1 MKNFFSSF
9 LGALAALWLTFGL
22 MFFLMICGVAVLMRS
37 VGAKEYTSVKDHSVL
52 YLNLD
57 TQIIEFPKEDTFLN
71 EMMGLTEDPATP
83 LQQII
88 TALDRSANDNSI
100 DGLFIDCNGAEA
112 GLAQYSEIRDAVQRF
127 KSSGKWVVSYGDT
140 YDQGDYYVA
149 TASDSIFVNPSGIV
163 DIHGLASVNLYFK
176 NLLDKLG
183 VEMQVMRVG
192 AFKSAVEP
200 FILDG
205 PSPEATEMQ
214 RLYLDN
220 IWQSVAETIAKSR
233 KVEVENVKAWADS
246 VAMTMSADE
255 YIKNKIV
262 DGKTYRHQF
271 LDKLKSKTGTEKLN
285 LVDPASYLASGRCM
299 PRESR
304 TRIGIYFCQ
313 GDIVDEGETGII
325 GPKVCQD
332 ILDLAEKDDIDGL
345 VIRINSGGGSAYAS
359 EQIWEALQEWK
370 NVTKKPLYVSMSDY
384 AASGGYYIACGADK
398 IFADP
403 QTLTGSIGIFGLIP
417 NAKGLL
423 QDKIGINSAVTA
435 TNPNAVPANIFNP
448 LTPAQRDH
456 LQIYINRGYELFV
469 KRVSDGR
476 HLSVDS
482 VKAIAQ
488 GRVWDGA
495 QAKKIGLVDS
505 LGGLHATVKAL
516 AQQLGVSD
524 YTLVGVQNPTPSPIS
539 MLRSSAVKMVAPSP
553 LEPGSPERQ
562 MWESIEYI
570 KRASGVQAHMPYFI
584 LR

>member
-1 MKNFFSSF
+1 MKSFFTSF
-9 LGALAALWLTFGL
+9 LGALAALWLTLGL
-22 MFFLMICGVAVLMRS
+22 MFVMAIFSVAVLMQG
-37 VGAKEYTSVKDHSVL
+37 VGAKQYTSVKDHSIL

-57 TQIIEFPKEDTFLN
+57 TQIIEYPKEDSFIN
-71 EMMGLTEDPATP
+71 EVMGLTEDPSVP

-88 TALDRSANDNSI
+88 TALDRAASDKNI
-100 DGLFIDCNGAEA
+100 DGLFIDCNGSSA
-112 GLAQYSEIRDAVQRF
+112 GIAQYSEIREAVQRF
-127 KSSGKWVVSYGDT
+127 KTSGKWVMTYGDI
-140 YDQGDYYVA
+140 YQQGDYYVA
-149 TASDSIFVNPSGIV
+149 TAADSIFVNPSGIV
-163 DIHGLASVNLYFK
+163 DIHGMASVNLYFK

-183 VEMQVMRVG
+183 IEMQVMRVG

-220 IWQSVAETIAKSR
+220 IWQSVAAGIAKGR
-233 KVEVENVKAWADS
+233 KVKIDNVMAWADS

-262 DGKTYRHQF
+262 DGKTYRHEF
-271 LDKLKSKTGTEKLN
+271 LDKLKKRTGDDDLN
-285 LVDPASYLASGRCM
+285 LVDPASYLASGRCK
-299 PRESR
+299 PRDAK

-313 GDIVDEGETGII
+313 GDIVDDGETGII
-325 GPKVCQD
+325 GPKVCED
-332 ILDLAEKDDIDGL
+332 ILDLAEDDDLDGL
-345 VIRINSGGGSAYAS
+345 VLRINSGGGSAFAS
-359 EQIWEALQEWK
+359 EQIWEALQQWK
-370 NVTKKPLYVSMSDY
+370 TITKKPLYVSMSDY

-448 LTPAQRDH
+448 LTPVQRDH
-456 LQIYINRGYELFV
+456 MQIYVNRGYELFV
-469 KRVSDGR
+469 KRVADGR
-476 HLSVDS
+476 HMSVDS

-488 GRVWDGA
+488 GRVWDGT
-495 QAKKIGLVDS
+495 QAKKIGLVDN

-516 AQQLGVSD
+516 AEQLGARD
-524 YTLVGVQNPTPSPIS
+524 YTVVGVQNPTPSPINI
-539 MLRSSAVKMVAPSP
+539 LRTSAVKMATTPR
-553 LEPGSPERQ
+553 LEAGSPEQQ
-562 MWESIEYI
+562 MWQSVEYI

-584 LR
+584 LK